1 MKSGGP
7 GLIVNRSCFFELK
20 FVTPDG
26 AREATYVDAYR
37 QISHEQRSIRLPVD
51 GINGANGATDALK
64 KADGSTAGVAVRKLI
79 LYSTSPVAIEGEMK
93 TEFDTTKRKLP
104 SFTDPS
110 EKLAFDGERYV
121 SGHLGPTQHA
131 HHHRYLFAVQFCS
144 GKNVLDVAS
153 GEGYGS
159 DLLAQVATSVVG
171 IDIDATTVLYAEKQ
185 YVRPNLQYIAASAT
199 SMPLEDNSV
208 DVVVSFETIE
218 HLQDHKAFMDEICRV
233 LRPDGILI
241 ISSPNRP
248 IYSDKANYKNPFHV
262 KELDYQEFHK
272 ILDDRFS
279 SVQMFAQ
286 RQATGSVLSPQNQH
300 SQGIEIYATGDGR
313 NYELQQPFDC
323 PQYFLAIASNEKIG
337 TYSGSFLINDVYV
350 PNIQAELAYRVREVE
365 SARAENRGLNGKLNN
380 SLEALKNIDVLKNS
394 FDEVKTLVTKR
405 TETTAS
411 SMTSIETEHHKLHD
425 QLVELTENVRAQS
438 LYFEHSPGMI
448 CWRATKRATYFL
460 RYSLLLIHAFLSNPL
475 SRRRRRRFVDRRIDR
490 SSAGFRD
497 FALRSSKKLLRIKW
511 KLKAFRR
518 YPTSSARRK
527 RWRDDN
533 LLDSSEGSHSVRET
547 GPTLHSPVVAQ
558 PSDGSQNTPILT
570 SASLALETQTPPLHS
585 RLYENWVANTLGQ
598 YSADEHVAISRDV
611 PLEAASDVQ
620 LIAYYLPQFHPIP
633 ENDAWWGKG
642 FTEWRNVARAFPNF
656 EGHYQPRI
664 PGELGYYDLRVP
676 QIMQRQVELAKLY
689 GISAFCFHFYWFA
702 GKTLLEAPIVNFLEN
717 KNLDIKY
724 CLCWAN
730 ENWSRRWD
738 GSEHEV
744 LISQEHSDTDD
755 EAFLRYVSKYF
766 ADDRYLKVD
775 GRPVLTVYR
784 PSILPNP
791 KATVERWRRMARE
804 MGYPDL
810 YLIATN
816 SFAFKDYSA
825 FGFDALSE
833 FPPHHLGGENLQN
846 TIEMTDLRTGWRVR
860 DYKQVVES
868 EKKRPVGEGRI
879 HPGITIGW
887 DNSAR
892 KPTWGDII
900 HNATPKLFKDWLSF
914 CVSRAKR
921 NPAEEQFVFINAW
934 NEWAEGTYLEPDK
947 RFGYAFLEA
956 CSQVLKEER
965 FGPLRPQEIL
975 PGSRARLKDR
985 PTILVCSHHAGQ
997 ELFGAERSMLDVVE
1011 AIADNDFN
1019 VIVTLPKHVGEEYLN
1034 SLRQHAVEIRVFHY
1048 EQWTSQIDKTFSS
1061 VSDFMSVIRDTAS
1074 DLVYVNT
1081 IVLRSPV
1088 EAARLMGVPAIVHAR
1103 EIISADVNLQEQIG
1117 MPGQEIAKIVV
1128 RSCTHIVANSLA
1140 TAKSFA
1146 NAPAVSTIP
1155 NIVNLDELSI
1165 PRTIQDDFVY
1175 FALLSSNLRKKGIDD
1190 AIEIALRCETEVPNA
1205 KFLIIG
1211 PLWREGARDFVN
1223 GRRHAPNNVEFIDY
1237 IPKTRDALAR
1247 VDVVLNLSHFQE
1259 SFGRTVLEA
1268 MAAGRPVIVYNWGAL
1283 PELVEHNVTGIVVP
1297 FRDISAAVNAVRELT
1312 DVERLERM
1320 GTAAQKRARV
1330 ISDRQSFNKAIGE
1343 AIQASL
1349 EVKLPSRSGL
1359 ISTGAMSEA
1368 TLDIVICVHN
1378 ALEDV
1383 QRCLESVDHHRGEG
1397 HGIIIVDDGS
1407 ASETRDFLSS
1417 FTEKRTDYVRLFRND
1432 VSTGYTKAA
1441 NTGVGLSSAD
1451 TIILLNSD
1459 TVVTAKWAEKL
1470 QKALHSAP
1478 GIGIAGPMSN
1488 AASYQSVPSVAST
1501 ASQTA
1506 LNLLPEGWGP
1516 DEMNALCERHS
1527 SLPLPYVPLVH
1538 GFCFAIKREAWASV
1552 GPFDEEAFPRG
1563 FGEENDFCL
1572 KAANA
1577 GFGMVIATNT
1587 FVYHSKSKS
1596 YGEEQRHKLAEA
1608 SQEVLY
1614 ARYGRDRIKDVSRL
1628 LLNQPQLRN
1637 IRTATMRAVAS
1648 GPDDMNM

>member
-1 MKSGGP
+1 VATRGWNKWRKWGNRRTEKA
-7 GLIVNRSCFFELK
+7 GL
-20 FVTPDG
+20 
-26 AREATYVDAYR
+26 
-37 QISHEQRSIRLPVD
+37 
-51 GINGANGATDALK
+51 
-64 KADGSTAGVAVRKLI
+64 STAGVAVRKLI
-79 LYSTSPVAIEGEMK
+79 LYSTSPVAIEGKMK
-93 TEFDTTKRKLP
+93 TEFDTGKRDLP
-104 SFTDPS
+104 SFSDPN

-131 HHHRYLFAVQFCS
+131 HHHRYLFAVQFCI
-144 GKNVLDVAS
+144 GKDVLDVAS

-171 IDIDATTVLYAEKQ
+171 VDIDATTVLYAEKQ
-185 YVRPNLQYIAASAT
+185 YVRPNLRYISASAT

-208 DVVVSFETIE
+208 DVVVSYETIE
-218 HLQDHKAFMDEICRV
+218 HLEDHKAFMDEICRV
-233 LRPDGILI
+233 LRPDGLLI

-248 IYSDKANYKNPFHV
+248 IYSDKANYKNPFHI
-262 KELDYQEFHK
+262 KELDYQEFHS
-272 ILDDRFS
+272 ILNDRFS
-279 SVQMFAQ
+279 SIQMFAQ
-286 RQATGSVLSPQNQH
+286 RQATGSVLSPQDQH
-300 SQGIEIYATGDGR
+300 SQGIEIYATSDGR
-313 NYELQQPFDC
+313 HYELQQPFDC
-323 PQYFLAIASNEKIG
+323 PQYFLAIASNEKIDA
-337 TYSGSFLINDVYV
+337 YSGSVLINDAYV
-350 PNIQAELAYRVREVE
+350 PNIQTELAYRVREVE
-365 SARAENRGLNGKLNN
+365 SARAENRGLTGKLNN
-380 SLEALKNIDVLKNS
+380 SLEALKNIDVLRQSVEELKA
-394 FDEVKTLVTKR
+394 LVGKR
-405 TETTAS
+405 TETTDN
-411 SMTSIETEHHKLHD
+411 SMTSIETGHLKLQG
-425 QLVELTENVRAQS
+425 QLVNLTEKLQAQS

-448 CWRATKRATYFL
+448 CWRATKRTTYFF
-460 RYSLLLIHAFLSNPL
+460 RYFLLLIFAFLSNPL
-475 SRRRRRRFVDRRIDR
+475 SRRRRRRYIDRKIAR

-497 FALRSSKKLLRIKW
+497 FALRSSEKLLRFKW

-527 RWRDDN
+527 IWRDDN
-533 LLDSSEGSHSVRET
+533 LLATSEAAQSVRET
-547 GPTLHSPVVAQ
+547 DPTVHTPVVAQ
-558 PSDGSQNTPILT
+558 PFDVSENMPIL
-570 SASLALETQTPPLHS
+570 ANDSLTLETQAPPLHS

-598 YSADEHVAISRDV
+598 YSADEHVAITRDV
-611 PLEAASDVQ
+611 PVEPASDVQ

-633 ENDAWWGKG
+633 ENDTWWGKG

-689 GISAFCFHFYWFA
+689 GISAFCFHFYWFG
-702 GKTLLEAPIVNFLEN
+702 GKTLLEGPIVNFLEN

-744 LISQEHSDTDD
+744 LISQEHSDADD
-755 EAFLRYVSKYF
+755 EAFLRYISKYF

-816 SFAFKDYSA
+816 SFAFKDYST

-846 TIEMTDLRTGWRVR
+846 IIEMTDLRTGWRVR

-868 EKKRPVGEGRI
+868 EKKRPLGEGRI

-947 RFGYAFLEA
+947 RFGYAFLES

-965 FGPLRPQEIL
+965 FGPLSPQEVL
-975 PGSRARLKDR
+975 SGSRARLIDR

-1019 VIVTLPKHVGEEYLN
+1019 VIVTLPKHASEEYLN
-1034 SLRQHAVEIRVFHY
+1034 SLLRHAVEVRVFHY
-1048 EQWTSQIDKTFSS
+1048 EQWTSQIDRTFSS
-1061 VSDFMSVIRDTAS
+1061 TPDFMSVIRDTAS

-1088 EAARLMGVPAIVHAR
+1088 EAARLMGIPAIVHAR

-1140 TAKSFA
+1140 TAKSFT
-1146 NAPAVSTIP
+1146 NAPAISTVP

-1165 PRTIQDDFVY
+1165 PRTGQDDFVH
-1175 FALLSSNLRKKGIDD
+1175 FALLSSNLPKKGIDD

-1283 PELVEHNVTGIVVP
+1283 PELVEHDVTGIVVP
-1297 FRDISAAVNAVRELT
+1297 FRDISAAVNAVRQLT

-1330 ISDRQSFNKAIGE
+1330 ISDRQSFNKAIGK

-1349 EVKLPSRSGL
+1349 DVKSPPPNTHV
-1359 ISTGAMSEA
+1359 STGAISEA

-1383 QRCLESVDHHRGEG
+1383 ERCLESVDRHRGEA

-1407 ASETRDFLSS
+1407 GSETRDFLSS
-1417 FTEKRTDYVRLFRND
+1417 FSAKRTDYVRLFRND

-1470 QKALHSAP
+1470 QAALHSAP

-1501 ASQTA
+1501 SRQTA

-1527 SLPLPYVPLVH
+1527 TLPLPNVPLVH

-1552 GPFDEEAFPRG
+1552 GPFDEDAFPRG

-1596 YGEEQRHKLAEA
+1596 YGEEQRHELAEA

-1614 ARYGRDRIKDVSRL
+1614 ARYGRDRITDVSRL
-1628 LLNQPQLRN
+1628 LLHQPQLRS
-1637 IRTATMRAVAS
+1637 IRRATMRAVGS
-1648 GPDDMNM
+1648 EPHDIDM